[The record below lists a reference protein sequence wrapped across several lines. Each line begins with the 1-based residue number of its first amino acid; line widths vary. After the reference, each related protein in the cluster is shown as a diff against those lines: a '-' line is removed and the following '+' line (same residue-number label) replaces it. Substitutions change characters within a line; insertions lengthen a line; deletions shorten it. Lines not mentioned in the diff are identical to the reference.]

1 MIARIT
7 SFAILVLLLASYA
20 SSPATSGT
28 VHPNMAVA
36 CCDGDPSGPPGH

>member
-20 SSPATSGT
+20 SSPAAKTTSQ
-28 VHPNMAVA
+28 VQSNVV
-36 CCDGDPSGPPGH
+36 CCDGDPY